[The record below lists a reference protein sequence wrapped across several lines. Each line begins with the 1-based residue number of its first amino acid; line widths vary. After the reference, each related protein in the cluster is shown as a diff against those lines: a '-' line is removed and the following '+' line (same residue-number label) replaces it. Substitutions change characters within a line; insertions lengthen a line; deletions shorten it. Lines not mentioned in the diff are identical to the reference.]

1 MEDGKKS
8 GVIRRRLYCS
18 FKQHHLRL
26 VCDENGNS
34 MLDTISHLA
43 TKLKTIVGLK
53 TKTKDA
59 VKSAAA
65 NCSLSG
71 DFYSQV

>member
-43 TKLKTIVGLK
+43 TKLKATVGLK
-53 TKTKDA
+53 VNAKLVVT
-59 VKSAAA
+59 SAAA
-65 NCSLSG
+65 NCYLSG
-71 DFYSQV
+71 DAYSQV